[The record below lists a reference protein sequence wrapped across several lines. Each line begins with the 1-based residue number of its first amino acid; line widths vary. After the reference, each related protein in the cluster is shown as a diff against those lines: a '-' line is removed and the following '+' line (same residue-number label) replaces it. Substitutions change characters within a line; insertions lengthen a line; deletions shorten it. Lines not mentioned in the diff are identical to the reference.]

1 MFSDAAYRA
10 ARQHAA
16 FIDRSDRGRLIVS
29 GADRAAYLHNLFT
42 NDIARL
48 PPGHGC
54 YAAYLTAHGRM
65 IADLYVYEL
74 GDLILLALARAVKD
88 TVLARLEQFV
98 FSEDVKLEDASDT
111 FSQIA
116 VVGPAAATVAGLVLQ
131 RTSRDALTAL
141 PEHGNLRVAFAGQSA
156 IVTRITDTGEPG
168 YDIYVERTGAAGLT
182 SALVAAGAVE
192 MNAET
197 AEVIRIEAGVP
208 LFGRDMDGDT
218 FPLEAGI
225 EARAISFTKGCYVGQ
240 EVIARIHRYGHGRVQ
255 RKLVGLEM
263 DEMAS
268 APPAGTIVHV
278 DEREV
283 GRVTSSARSPRLGR
297 AIALGYVHRDFVA
310 PGTELSI
317 EGARAVVIGFPVA
330 APPGTA

>member
-16 FIDRSDRGRLIVS
+16 FLDRSDRGRVIVS
-29 GADRAAYLHNLFT
+29 GADRAAYLHNLLT

-98 FSEDVKLEDASDT
+98 FSEDVKLEDVSDT

-131 RTSRDALTAL
+131 GTSRDALTAL
-141 PEHGNLRVAFAGQSA
+141 PEHGNVRVAFAGQAA
-156 IVTRITDTGEPG
+156 IVTRMTDTGEPG

-182 SALVAAGAVE
+182 SALVVAGAVE

-208 LFGRDMDGDT
+208 LFGRDMDNDT

-240 EVIARIHRYGHGRVQ
+240 EVIAGSTVTA
-255 RKLVGLEM
+255 
-263 DEMAS
+263 MAESSGSWS
-268 APPAGTIVHV
+268 ASKWTRWPRPRRRGQ
-278 DEREV
+278 
-283 GRVTSSARSPRLGR
+283 SSAWTSGRSD
-297 AIALGYVHRDFVA
+297 A
-310 PGTELSI
+310 
-317 EGARAVVIGFPVA
+317 
-330 APPGTA
+330 